1 MNDQADIASRF
12 LDLHTTERPLLL
24 PNPWDLGSGRL
35 LAWLGFK
42 ALATTSGGL
51 AASLGRL
58 DGSVRREEAITHAAA
73 LSDVSGLPVN
83 GDFENCFADDPAG
96 VAETVGLARDAGIA
110 GCSVE
115 DWSGSELY
123 GRGLAA
129 ERVTA
134 AAEAAHAGPERLVLT
149 ARAENHLRGRHELD
163 DTIERLLAYQE
174 AGADVLYAPGLRDID
189 QIRAVL
195 DAVDR
200 PLNVLVWRGLPPIAE
215 LGEIGVSRVSVG
227 STFAFAAYGALLD
240 AARELRESGTYD
252 FLERAR
258 RGFFEGARD
267 AFADTPAA

>member
-1 MNDQADIASRF
+1 MSDQADPASRF

-24 PNPWDLGSGRL
+24 PNPWDLGSARL

-42 ALATTSGGL
+42 ALATTSGGF

-73 LSDVSGLPVN
+73 LSDASGLPVN
-83 GDFENCFADDPAG
+83 GDFENCFADDPAC
-96 VAETVGLARDAGIA
+96 VAETVRLARDAGIA

-115 DWSGSELY
+115 DWSGTELY
-123 GRGLAA
+123 ARSLAA

-134 AAEAAHAGPERLVLT
+134 AAEAAHSGPTRLVLT
-149 ARAENHLRGRHELD
+149 ARAENHMHRRHELD
-163 DTIERLLAYQE
+163 DTIQRLLAYQE

-189 QIRAVL
+189 QVRAVL

-200 PLNVLVWRGLPPIAE
+200 PLNVLVWRGLPPISE

-227 STFAFAAYGALLD
+227 STFTFAAYGALLD

-252 FLERAR
+252 FLEGAR
-258 RGFFEGARD
+258 RGFFEGARE
-267 AFADTPAA
+267 AFGETPPA